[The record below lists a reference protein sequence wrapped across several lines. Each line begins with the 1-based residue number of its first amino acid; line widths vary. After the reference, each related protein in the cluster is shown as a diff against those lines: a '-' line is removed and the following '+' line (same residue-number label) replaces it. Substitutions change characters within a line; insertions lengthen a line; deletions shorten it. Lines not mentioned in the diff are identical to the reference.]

1 MQLAPGVIANFNNNV
16 YIRVNGSEQ
25 KSEQPPLEDNLHIK
39 NVWLQYLTLH
49 RTRLKSCDM
58 QRELYTLYNER
69 DNVVYNMT
77 AHACERPFVVLPI
90 PNSNLIL
97 LVIDLLCPREVNLV
111 LTVNPKRIQYPLAVN
126 ETFSCYKNAR
136 EFTRVRPQSCISRH
150 ANVSRG
156 LILCSSR
163 SFTDLLNFLS
173 ITLHRRA
180 ASSCVAGVIRSIPV
194 SRCYCFR

>member
-1 MQLAPGVIANFNNNV
+1 MFDYRINLILSVQPLFHLLRLGKWLLHTALWYIVQLMQLAPGVMANYKSM
-16 YIRVNGSEQ
+16 YIRVNGTEQ
-25 KSEQPPLEDNLHIK
+25 QLTEPPPLEDNLHTK
-39 NVWLQYLTLH
+39 NIWLQYLTLH

-97 LVIDLLCPREVNLV
+97 LVIDQLCPRDVTLV

-126 ETFSCYKNAR
+126 ETFSCYKHAR

-156 LILCSSR
+156 
-163 SFTDLLNFLS
+163 FL
-173 ITLHRRA
+173 
-180 ASSCVAGVIRSIPV
+180 
-194 SRCYCFR
+194 